1 MSHSANTYRHFPAA
15 GRLMVDLLALTFAL
29 VSALSTSA
37 LAADAGTTTR
47 VVYHIDDSA
56 RAVPAIR
63 NMTNHLKADPGV
75 KIVVVALGQGVDI
88 LLKDAKD
95 ARGNPYEPMIDDL
108 MLAGVEFRVCNNTL
122 ATRQIDRARVHPDA
136 GLVESGAT
144 EIARLQF
151 AQGYAYFKP

>member
-15 GRLMVDLLALTFAL
+15 GRLTVDLLALTFAL

-37 LAADAGTTTR
+37 LAVDAAAATR

-75 KIVVVALGQGVDI
+75 KIVVVALGQGVDF

-95 ARGNPYEPMIDDL
+95 ERGNPYEPMIDDL

-122 ATRQIDRARVHPDA
+122 VSRQIERSRVHPDA
-136 GLVESGAT
+136 DLVESGVA
-144 EIARLQF
+144 EIIRLQF
-151 AQGYAYFKP
+151 SEGFAYLKP

>member
-1 MSHSANTYRHFPAA
+1 MSHSPPSHHHFLMA
-15 GRLMVDLLALTFAL
+15 GRLALGLFAL
-29 VSALSTSA
+29 VSGLSIPA
-37 LAADAGTTTR
+37 RAADPATATR

-56 RAVPAIR
+56 RAIPAIR

-75 KIVVVALGQGVDI
+75 RIVVVALGQGVDF

-108 MLAGVEFRVCNNTL
+108 VMAGVEFRVCNNTL
-122 ATRQIDRARVHPDA
+122 TTRQIDRARVHPDA
-136 GLVESGAT
+136 RVVESGAA